1 MFRSGVILV
10 SVLVPLLDVVEYEE
24 YDFADAFDSQSIY
37 RGPPVPERENAWIQL
52 THKIPE
58 DKLPYLNRS
67 HDPSD
72 LRHVPENVGT
82 GYIAII
88 EVSHQLHCLLAS
100 TQKFQDLMLS
110 EVGNRMHVDH
120 CIETLRIAL
129 MCWSDVTPLSLR
141 TDPDAPLRSRA
152 DFNSH
157 HGCRNFDKIQDWIDN
172 NWSVY

>member
-1 MFRSGVILV
+1 MLLLAITPLLTALLLRRLSDRECSAQASFWF
-10 SVLVPLLDVVEYEE
+10 PLLDVVEYEE

-52 THKIPE
+52 THKHAVEIPE

-88 EVSHQLHCLLAS
+88 EVSHQLHCLNLLRQYTWLQAGKHTEIPGS
-100 TQKFQDLMLS
+100 HA
-110 EVGNRMHVDH
+110 VG
-120 CIETLRIAL
+120 
-129 MCWSDVTPLSLR
+129 
-141 TDPDAPLRSRA
+141 SRQPHA
-152 DFNSH
+152 
-157 HGCRNFDKIQDWIDN
+157 R
-172 NWSVY
+172 